1 MTATLGALV
10 GAVVLTA
17 SVGGAGSQVLFHIDD
32 SRIGEA
38 SGIATGIASPGV
50 FYVQNDSGDS
60 ARFFALDRRTGKT
73 LATYTVPRAANVD
86 WEDLAVARD
95 RRGVA
100 SVWIA
105 DIGDNDGGRGE
116 VRIYRVDEP
125 HVEAGVDATTAA
137 PDVWRLRYPG
147 GPVDAESLAVAPG
160 GAAYLVTKSI
170 FGASEMYAVPARPD
184 PAKVQALRRIGE
196 IDFHPTGTPGGPN
209 IVGQVTA
216 TGAALSRDGSILV
229 VRTYID
235 AYLWTVKG
243 GDVARAIRAHAV
255 HVRLPEQPQGEGV
268 TIDGSR
274 LIVDSEHVGSAVFA
288 VAMPRLPVA
297 SSSTPPRS
305 EAASGIA
312 PPRDSPAASGDS
324 SGGSSGARWAVIGG
338 FAAAVTVAL
347 AVIARRKRLRR
358 AS

>member
-10 GAVVLTA
+10 GAAVLTA
-17 SVGGAGSQVLFHIDD
+17 SLGATGSQVLFHVDD
-32 SRIGEA
+32 SRIDEA
-38 SGIATGIASPGV
+38 SGIATGIASPGA

-60 ARFFALDRRTGKT
+60 ARFFALDRHTGTT
-73 LATYTVPRAANVD
+73 LATYTVPGVSNVD
-86 WEDLAVARD
+86 WEDIAVARD

-105 DIGDNDGGRGE
+105 DIGDNDSKRGE

-125 HVEAGVDATTAA
+125 HVEAGVDATTTA

-160 GAAYLVTKSI
+160 GVAYIVTKSI
-170 FGASEMYAVPARPD
+170 FGASEVYAVPARPD
-184 PAKVQALRRIGE
+184 PAKVQALRRIGQ

-229 VRTYID
+229 VRTYTD
-235 AYLWTVKG
+235 AYLWTVRG
-243 GDVARAIRAHAV
+243 GDVARALRAKPV

-268 TIDGSR
+268 AIDGSR

-288 VAMPRLPVA
+288 VAMPRLPIA
-297 SSSTPPRS
+297 SSRS
-305 EAASGIA
+305 PSSKAKPGVAA
-312 PPRDSPAASGDS
+312 SPAASGNS
-324 SGGSSGARWAVIGG
+324 RSARWVVLGG
-338 FAAAVTVAL
+338 FAGAAAVAL
-347 AVIARRKRLRR
+347 AFFARRRR
-358 AS
+358 SRRPS